1 MPTGI
6 YPGNPLRLMDHIML
20 AILDHERGVKILLYT
35 FIGMQFLE
43 LLTGAYSVFVR
54 QLVFAH

>member
-1 MPTGI
+1 
-6 YPGNPLRLMDHIML
+6 MDHIML
-20 AILDHERGVKILLYT
+20 AILNHERGVQILLYT
-35 FIGMQFLE
+35 FIGVQFLE

>member
-1 MPTGI
+1 M
-6 YPGNPLRLMDHIML
+6 MDHIML

-35 FIGMQFLE
+35 FIGVQILE

-54 QLVFAH
+54 HLVFAH